1 MFFSVGSGT
10 GPTTVAPARVTVST
24 IFRAETSM
32 TSWSYDFSRMR
43 IFCPAMSPDS
53 LSVNAALFTYL
64 LYVAAEAFEV

>member
-1 MFFSVGSGT
+1 
-10 GPTTVAPARVTVST
+10 
-24 IFRAETSM
+24 M

-64 LYVAAEAFEV
+64 LYVAAEAFEVVTTTRRTS

>member
-1 MFFSVGSGT
+1 
-10 GPTTVAPARVTVST
+10 VTVST

-53 LSVNAALFTYL
+53 LSVCASPDWGCPVYL
-64 LYVAAEAFEV
+64 LVAWLPKHLKS